1 MHTQLQAESRRRAV
15 TDHRVAGSH
24 SHGVSTGRRSSMNVG
39 AHTPGSLA
47 AQRRLSMAASASA
60 SARRATHASHATA
73 GHTGAGASTSAS
85 TVSTNTHTRRG
96 SAFGPGA
103 GNTPKNAALGVAAAR
118 RASAQ
123 ASRASPSRASSRR
136 ASAGSN
142 FGSAST
148 GGGVH
153 VHYPEGDHLSSG
165 AREIIEGL
173 VNTLSAV
180 QADTARA
187 NQELNATREEFL
199 ACREAYDALV
209 LRTREEGPAL
219 KERDRRRLQQALQ
232 ELKDYEVY
240 REVMEACLVKL
251 QQSTD
256 NLTAENHMLKKFSD
270 KASHQIRKSKVLNAR
285 QKSSNS
291 GMEKKMADMTVR
303 AKTAEEKLQ
312 RVTDEKDAAVTAL
325 ASLKGRS
332 SDRDRAAM
340 KETIRESGDIESM
353 KKQIAMLQLNLKTGK
368 LERDSV
374 EEMYKKELIELHT
387 AHAAALDMAKSYQEE
402 NDMLK
407 QVVQQ
412 LMEPDTETNKSE

>member
-1 MHTQLQAESRRRAV
+1 
-15 TDHRVAGSH
+15 
-24 SHGVSTGRRSSMNVG
+24 
-39 AHTPGSLA
+39 
-47 AQRRLSMAASASA
+47 
-60 SARRATHASHATA
+60 
-73 GHTGAGASTSAS
+73 
-85 TVSTNTHTRRG
+85 
-96 SAFGPGA
+96 
-103 GNTPKNAALGVAAAR
+103 
-118 RASAQ
+118 
-123 ASRASPSRASSRR
+123 
-136 ASAGSN
+136 
-142 FGSAST
+142 
-148 GGGVH
+148 